1 MQNKFKNK
9 MKPNILYSSSKFLV
23 FIILFIY
30 FSFQLLKLF
39 IKYNEE
45 NINYYFM
52 HYIISSINIIK
63 NNIFQQIMYDL
74 FNSTYKIKE
83 SPLYSMCKYRDIS
96 LDKYNKQIEINYINE
111 YTVLKFDIRSK
122 SLKNMAFESL
132 QNIVNSQLI
141 CLNSIP
147 IEINQCV
154 IVDVF
159 NTSLTK
165 FAAFHTYIEYSNF
178 TGDAFNVWYLTE
190 NNEDCG
196 NMFLLESSD
205 YKKEYTP
212 CFLKDYDSNNCFPIM
227 KQSYINE
234 LVQNNHEQIGIM
246 DKNNLKIFYASLK
259 NGECL
264 IMSKHLLHRTDITR
278 NKNFKGF
285 NFRVIIKNKDGS
297 INYKNKY
304 KKIKP
309 YHIYDEK
316 KCKIFGVKLLDF
328 I

>member
-1 MQNKFKNK
+1 MKNK
-9 MKPNILYSSSKFLV
+9 LKNKVKINILYSSLKILLLL
-23 FIILFIY
+23 ILFIY
-30 FSFQLLKLF
+30 FTFQLLKLF
-39 IKYNEE
+39 IKYNEI
-45 NINYYFM
+45 NINYYCM
-52 HYIISSINIIK
+52 HFIISGINIVK
-63 NNIFQQIMYDL
+63 NNIFQQIIYNL
-74 FNSTYKIKE
+74 FNPTYKIKE
-83 SPLYSMCKYRDIS
+83 SPLYSICKYRHIS
-96 LDKYNKQIEINYINE
+96 LDKYNKQFEINCINE
-111 YTVLKFDIRSK
+111 YTILKFNIHSK
-122 SLKNMAFESL
+122 SLKNMALECL

-147 IEINQCV
+147 IEMNECV

-165 FAAFHTYIEYSNF
+165 FNAFHTDIEYSNF
-178 TGDAFNVWYLTE
+178 TGDAFNIWYLTE
-190 NNEDCG
+190 NNEEYG
-196 NMFLLESSD
+196 NIFLLESSD

-212 CFLKDYDSNNCFPIM
+212 CFLKDYDSNNYFPIM

-234 LVQNNHEQIGIM
+234 LVQNNHKQIGSM
-246 DKNNLKIFYASLK
+246 DKNNLKISYASLK

-264 IMSKHLLHRTDITR
+264 IMSKHLLHRTDIDR
-278 NKNFKGF
+278 NKNFRGF

-304 KKIKP
+304 KKTKP

-316 KCKIFGVKLLDF
+316 NAKIFGVKLLDF